1 MEASIHAGCGRF
13 RWFPNRNTCTTCQM
27 ISTKLENKM
36 GGRGSG
42 RRSNYSGKPET
53 NDAMPLDIRKIA
65 RSGQLIPGSSI
76 GWQWTVNDRPVASIR
91 IRVDWESLVLSYRM
105 KSTGEVVEQRVQ
117 TQTTPC
123 HLGGQ
128 RHWFACPLCSK
139 RVAVVYAPGRYF
151 ACRQCCGLG
160 YATQKES
167 AGDRAATRADKLRKR
182 LGWEAGILNGAGG
195 KPKGMHWKT
204 FFRLKSHHDA
214 LVQISLQDMARRFGS
229 LQKLLDE

>member
-1 MEASIHAGCGRF
+1 
-13 RWFPNRNTCTTCQM
+13 
-27 ISTKLENKM
+27 M

-204 FFRLKSHHDA
+204 FLQLKSHHDA
-214 LVQISLQDMARRFGS
+214 LVQISLQDMARQFGF
-229 LQKLLDE
+229 LQKLVDG